1 MKFATVRQLK
11 NETSAMLR
19 LAARGKDV
27 LVTSRGR
34 PVAVLHGLNEEEME
48 DYVLSRHP
56 GLRASIEDAA
66 REYKAGGGISLS
78 EFVRR
83 QRAPV
88 RAGRRRAALHR

>member
-34 PVAVLHGLNEEEME
+34 PVAVLHGLDEEDLE
-48 DYVLSRHP
+48 DYVLGRHP
-56 GLRASIEDAA
+56 GLRASIDDAA
-66 REYKAGGGISLS
+66 REYEQMGGVPLA
-78 EFVRR
+78 EFIRR
-83 QRAPV
+83 KRN
-88 RAGRRRAALHR
+88 RSGGRRATLRR